1 MLSNILTWVGAVL
14 GIVVLLAMA
23 SGSVALDFADARGR
37 RRGRDQPGTTPHA
50 DPHPATDGVSAC
62 PPQGGTAPP
71 R

>member
-23 SGSVALDFADARGR
+23 SGSVALDFADTSGR
-37 RRGRDQPGTTPHA
+37 RRGRDKHGTTPHG
-50 DPHPATDGVSAC
+50 DPHPAADGVSAC

-71 R
+71 Q

>member
-37 RRGRDQPGTTPHA
+37 RRGRDKPGTSPHG
-50 DPHPATDGVSAC
+50 DPHPATDGVSAS
-62 PPQGGTAPP
+62 PQGGTAPP